1 MNSILEAFCR
11 LDKSEWNYYESDD
24 LYNPFLTGNNH
35 FDFIEKYFCKTG
47 KLKEFPED
55 FKNMFDKKHLGR
67 VEHTNSVFFLGSLLY
82 SRLQLDDKIGKRLDK
97 RNFLFIWFLTALAHD
112 FGYKFENNFDLYK
125 TDINSST
132 TLKTYFKIEHFILG
146 AQLEEKNKVVK
157 LYDQI
162 EKYFE
167 YRLAKC
173 RLDHGIISGVV
184 LFDSLVKHRC
194 KMELIDREYNWE
206 PSLEKDYAS
215 ACLAICMHNIW
226 NIDKEEQQK
235 NGLDFSGI
243 FPISFQDFPL
253 LFILGVIDTI
263 DPVKV
268 FECKNT
274 EDILTDILIDVS
286 SQNEI
291 ILKKRDGSSLNFQR
305 LIDKANGLTNWL
317 AVKVCHSA
325 NELKIEILEV

>member
-1 MNSILEAFCR
+1 MNSIRTEFSK
-11 LDKSEWNYYESDD
+11 LDKSKWNYYENEN
-24 LYNPFLTGNNH
+24 LKNPFSMEETH
-35 FDFIEKYFCKTG
+35 FDFIEKYFSKTG
-47 KLKEFPED
+47 KLNEFPED
-55 FKNMFDKKHLGR
+55 FKDMFDKKHLVG

-82 SRLQLDDKIGKRLDK
+82 SRLALDGKMGERLDE
-97 RNFLFIWFLTALAHD
+97 RNFLFIWFLTSLAHD

-125 TDINSST
+125 ADINSFS
-132 TLKTYFKIEHFILG
+132 TLKAYFKIEYSILG
-146 AQLEEKNKVVK
+146 QRLEEKNKVVK

-167 YRLAKC
+167 YRLSKC

-184 LFDSLVKHRC
+184 LFNSLLKHRR
-194 KMELIDREYNWE
+194 KIEKKDSVYNWE
-206 PSLEKDYAS
+206 PSLEVDYAS

-226 NIDKEEQQK
+226 NINKEEQEK
-235 NGLDFSGI
+235 NDLDFSGI
-243 FPISFQDFPL
+243 FPISFQEFPL
-253 LFILGVIDTI
+253 LFLLGVIDTI

-268 FECKNT
+268 FKCESI
-274 EDILTDILIDVS
+274 EDVLNDILINFS

-291 ILKKRDGSSLNFQR
+291 ILKKRDGSNLNFQR

-325 NELKIEILEV
+325 HELKIEILEI